1 MNEQTPKTLT
11 PPNADE
17 DVEQQK
23 LIHCWWECKVVQM
36 CWKTLQ
42 QFSLFSFIF
51 IEIQLTSSTV

>member
-23 LIHCWWECKVVQM
+23 LIHCWWE
-36 CWKTLQ
+36 LQ
-42 QFSLFSFIF
+42 SGTDVLEDTSAISSFF
-51 IEIQLTSSTV
+51 FHFY